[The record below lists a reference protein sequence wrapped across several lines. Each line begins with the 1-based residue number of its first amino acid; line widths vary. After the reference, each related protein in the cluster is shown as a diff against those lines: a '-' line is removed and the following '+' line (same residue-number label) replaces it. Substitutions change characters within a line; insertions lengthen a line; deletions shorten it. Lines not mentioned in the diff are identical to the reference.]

1 MIVFVVF
8 DCSLHRFYTETKGGF
23 QLEHKLLVD
32 CSAHSMMVVGLR
44 LWLVE
49 LVPRVLLETFDVD
62 TLLRICYEDLGDDV
76 LSFRREELGKDI
88 VCIQNFLV

>member
-1 MIVFVVF
+1 
-8 DCSLHRFYTETKGGF
+8 
-23 QLEHKLLVD
+23 
-32 CSAHSMMVVGLR
+32 MMVVGLC

-76 LSFRREELGKDI
+76 LSFR
-88 VCIQNFLV
+88 